1 MFIYLLVIYEILLQQ
16 KMSYLKQLEHV
27 RLTNKNCTVPLR
39 DHDDVSP
46 IWTSLINKIFC
57 VFIFKKIDKCSFRL
71 KIVARNARVS
81 FVYPYR

>member
-1 MFIYLLVIYEILLQQ
+1 
-16 KMSYLKQLEHV
+16 MSYLKQLEHV
-27 RLTNKNCTVPLR
+27 RLTNKNCTVSLR

-46 IWTSLINKIFC
+46 IWTSLINKMCIY
-57 VFIFKKIDKCSFRL
+57 FKKIDKCSFRL

>member
-1 MFIYLLVIYEILLQQ
+1 MFIYLLVIYEVLLQQ
-16 KMSYLKQLEHV
+16 KMLYLKQLEHV

-57 VFIFKKIDKCSFRL
+57 VFILKKNRQVFFSFKDCCKKCSR
-71 KIVARNARVS
+71 